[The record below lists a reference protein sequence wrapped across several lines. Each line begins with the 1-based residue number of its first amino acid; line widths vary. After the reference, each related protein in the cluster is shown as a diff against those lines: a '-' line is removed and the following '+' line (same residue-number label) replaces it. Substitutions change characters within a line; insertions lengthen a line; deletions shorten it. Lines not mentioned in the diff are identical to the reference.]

1 MAIVK
6 VAKSKKSVM
15 FIDDF
20 GNSFITSM
28 VFLQGLLEG
37 KGRTPFILLKRLPNP
52 VNMDRFMKSPLLE
65 FDASGKVVSEKK
77 GVPIGPVGGV
87 KASEDG
93 MSLKSTK
100 DKDQARVYSA
110 KVIV

>member
-37 KGRTPFILLKRLPNP
+37 KGKTPFILLKRLPNP
-52 VNMDRFMKSPLLE
+52 VNVDRFMKSPVLE
-65 FDASGKVVSEKK
+65 FDASGKVVSTKVET
-77 GVPIGPVGGV
+77 IEPVGGV

-93 MSLKSTK
+93 MSVKSTK
-100 DKDQARVYSA
+100 EKDDARVYSA